1 MLLIQKLKALE
12 KQIVFLRWASGEAY
26 GKINYVGN
34 DFVEFQVLN
43 AQYDYTETI
52 MLRPNVIFEVIA
64 GGNSV
69 GKVVAE
75 VSHKL
80 KISENN

>member
-1 MLLIQKLKALE
+1 MLLIHKLKSLE

-26 GKINYVGN
+26 GKLNYVGS
-34 DFVEFQVLN
+34 DFIEFQVIN
-43 AQYDYTETI
+43 ASYDYTETI
-52 MLRPNVIFEVIA
+52 LLKPAIILEVVI
-64 GGNSV
+64 GGNSI

-80 KISENN
+80 QTKEKN